1 MCVRN
6 LSFRPI
12 VSPDATFQNYGGGCR
27 IHSMEIPCIAAQRAG
42 NARTLFQK
50 ILVALGCAM
59 VLGLS
64 GCSGLVAS
72 KALVLAPPSGLS
84 ISTSSLRDGQVGSAY
99 LGLLTASGGRTP
111 YTWSVAAGSSLPSW
125 MTLNVATGQL
135 SGTPSQSGTVSFT
148 IQVMDCS
155 STPQSES
162 ELFSVNIT
170 GPSSLSITT
179 SFLPNGRVSTAY
191 ATTAIAATGGTPP
204 YMWSVSTGSLPPGLA
219 LGTSTGQVSGT
230 PTQSGAF
237 TFTIQVIDSGSPAKT
252 ATKQYTVT
260 IVPAGALTIS
270 TTSLSQA
277 NVGFPYQTTL
287 IATGGTL
294 PYTWSITSGLLPAGL
309 NLSASGVI
317 SGTATQSGPFTFTVR
332 VKDASSQTATN
343 PESLTVG
350 PGGSRVA
357 CTPGG
362 TDGPASLPSVCIDT
376 TMPNTS
382 GYVVTTVANGADLQA
397 AIDAAGCGTVLRLA
411 AGATY
416 TGNFSL
422 PAKSCDASHWII
434 IRSDVPDSSLP
445 PQGTR
450 MTPAMVTAANLAKIT
465 TANSNAA
472 IATSGNSAHYWF
484 FALEIAVDTSVAQNF
499 GLIVFGNGSHD
510 LTIDRCYVHGNS
522 TGNDMRRGVTVNGAT
537 IAVVD
542 SYIAN
547 FHTDTTDAQGIEGW
561 SGAGPFKVVNNHI
574 EGAAQCV
581 MFGGGDPSI
590 ANLVPSDI
598 EIRYNHMIIPLA
610 WRGLSGYLIK
620 HPFELK
626 NAQRVLVEGN
636 IMENSWG
643 GQGVSNGTALVF
655 TPRNQGGN
663 CPWCTVQD
671 VTIRY
676 NIIRHAGEG
685 FNING
690 EDDIHPSLPGAKF
703 SIHDDLFDDMDYTVW
718 GGGGTGRLF
727 KLSQTSGAT
736 VFSYD

>member
-422 PAKSCDASHWII
+422 PAKSCDANHWII
-434 IRSDVPDSSLP
+434 IRTDTADSNLP

-450 MTPAMVTAANLAKIT
+450 INPSFSSILAKIAT
-465 TANSNAA
+465 SNTSSAIQTGSNA
-472 IATSGNSAHYWF
+472 SDHYWF
-484 FALEIAVDTSVAQNF
+484 FGVEVEVLPAAGTNFNLISIGGSSVPLASLPAALVIDLSYVPGFD
-499 GLIVFGNGSHD
+499 GSSH
-510 LTIDRCYVHGNS
+510 L
-522 TGNDMRRGVTVNGAT
+522 RRGIAPNGAGA
-537 IAVVD
+537 AVVD
-542 SYIAN
+542 SYVAD
-547 FHTDTTDAQGIEGW
+547 FYSTVSDAQ
-561 SGAGPFKVVNNHI
+561 A
-574 EGAAQCV
+574 
-581 MFGGGDPSI
+581 
-590 ANLVPSDI
+590 
-598 EIRYNHMIIPLA
+598 
-610 WRGLSGYLIK
+610 LSGVY
-620 HPFELK
+620 
-626 NAQRVLVEGN
+626 
-636 IMENSWG
+636 
-643 GQGVSNGTALVF
+643 
-655 TPRNQGGN
+655 
-663 CPWCTVQD
+663 
-671 VTIRY
+671 
-676 NIIRHAGEG
+676 
-685 FNING
+685 
-690 EDDIHPSLPGAKF
+690 
-703 SIHDDLFDDMDYTVW
+703 
-718 GGGGTGRLF
+718 
-727 KLSQTSGAT
+727 
-736 VFSYD
+736 

>member
-1 MCVRN
+1 M
-6 LSFRPI
+6 
-12 VSPDATFQNYGGGCR
+12 
-27 IHSMEIPCIAAQRAG
+27 
-42 NARTLFQK
+42 
-50 ILVALGCAM
+50 
-59 VLGLS
+59 
-64 GCSGLVAS
+64 
-72 KALVLAPPSGLS
+72 
-84 ISTSSLRDGQVGSAY
+84 QV
-99 LGLLTASGGRTP
+99 T
-111 YTWSVAAGSSLPSW
+111 
-125 MTLNVATGQL
+125 
-135 SGTPSQSGTVSFT
+135 
-148 IQVMDCS
+148 
-155 STPQSES
+155 
-162 ELFSVNIT
+162 
-170 GPSSLSITT
+170 
-179 SFLPNGRVSTAY
+179 
-191 ATTAIAATGGTPP
+191 
-204 YMWSVSTGSLPPGLA
+204 
-219 LGTSTGQVSGT
+219 
-230 PTQSGAF
+230 
-237 TFTIQVIDSGSPAKT
+237 DSGSPAKA
-252 ATKQYTVT
+252 ATKQFTVT

-270 TTSLSQA
+270 TTSLPLAS
-277 NVGFPYQTTL
+277 VGFPYQTTL

-309 NLSASGVI
+309 NLSASGVV
-317 SGTATQSGPFTFTVR
+317 SGTATQSGPFIFTVQ

-350 PGGSRVA
+350 PGGTRVA

-362 TDGPASLPSVCIDT
+362 SDGPASLPTVCIDT
-376 TMPNTS
+376 TMPDTS
-382 GYVVTTVANGADLQA
+382 AYTVTTVANGASLQS
-397 AIDAAGCGTVLRLA
+397 AIDAASCGTVLRLA

-434 IRSDVPDSSLP
+434 IRSDVPDNSLP

-465 TANSNAA
+465 TTNSNAA
-472 IATSGNSAHYWF
+472 ITASGNSAHYWF

-499 GLIVFGNGSHD
+499 GLITFGGGSHD

-522 TGNDMRRGVTVNGAT
+522 TGNDIRRGVTVNGAT

-561 SGAGPFKVVNNHI
+561 SGAGPFKIVNNHI

-581 MFGGGDPSI
+581 MFGGGDPST

-598 EIRYNHMIIPLA
+598 EIRYNHLIIPLA
-610 WRGLSGYLIK
+610 WRGLSGYLVK

-643 GQGVSNGTALVF
+643 GQGVSNGTAMVF

-718 GGGGTGRLF
+718 GGGGTGRLI
-727 KLSQTSGAT
+727 KLSQTSIAT
-736 VFSYD
+736 VFSHDFTINHVTFASANCQAFIAAYDPPGQNHSLIFTNNIEPHCQFGFWSTGSYGMDLPGLTQYFPGYVFLNNIIEGSWGGGSLPGGTFDPLNWSDLQFVNFNNGNGGDYRLCTGVGTPDPSCMGASPFHNAATDGKDVGADMNAINSATAGVVP